1 MTTFPALM
9 RSPARGNLEDDP
21 ALVHAAFA
29 GDEQARH
36 TLILSLQEYLRFWA
50 SRFARL
56 FFWASPRLDYEE
68 LVSAGNLAL
77 VERLDQYLR
86 QGEAPSPLR
95 ARLAVCAKYAL
106 LRFCITQASLIATP
120 YSSERASI
128 RPTESLDRPLPVPG
142 ARPYTLGE
150 TLAGPP
156 IRLTRER
163 EEGGLMGEDPSH
175 QALYDALDRLPPHY
189 QKVVIRA
196 YLQGETSEQIARD
209 LLARPLTIE
218 QVKRIRKRALATL
231 RRLLGVPPTTTQDPA
246 RAERQR
252 AYRERQRAYR
262 RQYRQQKK
270 QQDPAWAERQRA
282 YRRQYRQQKKQQ
294 DPAWAE
300 RQRAYHRQYWHQR
313 KQQDPAWA
321 ERLRLRSRSR
331 KRKRTRTSS

>member
-1 MTTFPALM
+1 MNTFPAPVL
-9 RSPARGNLEDDP
+9 SHARGKLEDDP

-36 TLILSLQEYLRFWA
+36 TLILSLQEYLQFWA
-50 SRFARL
+50 ARFARL
-56 FFWASPRLDYEE
+56 FLWASPRLDYEE

-95 ARLAVCAKYAL
+95 AKLAASTKYAL
-106 LRFCITQASLIATP
+106 LRFCIAQASLIVTP
-120 YSSERASI
+120 YTRESGRWASI
-128 RPTESLDRPLPVPG
+128 HPTESLDRPLPVPG

-156 IRLTRER
+156 IRLPNER

-175 QALYDALDRLPPHY
+175 QALYDALARLPPHY

-209 LLARPLTIE
+209 LLARPLTTE
-218 QVKRIRKRALATL
+218 QVKGIRKRALATL

-252 AYRERQRAYR
+252 AYFRQYRQQRKQQDPAWAEHRRAYR
-262 RQYRQQKK
+262 RQYRQQRK

-282 YRRQYRQQKKQQ
+282 YY
-294 DPAWAE
+294 
-300 RQRAYHRQYWHQR
+300 RQYWQQR

-321 ERLRLRSRSR
+321 EHQRERER
-331 KRKRTRTSS
+331 KRARTSS